1 MSQLRALYMQVVE
14 EQRQQALDSEHI
26 QKVTTVQAAVKEIN
40 RDGGLEAR
48 LAFTSDTEGF
58 VISVR
63 SPGGYINA
71 DATLQSDEVEI
82 GADPS
87 QLAKAIVQK
96 AADSKAAQSRST
108 LYQLAASGPQ

>member
-1 MSQLRALYMQVVE
+1 MSQLRALYMQAVE
-14 EQRQQALDSEHI
+14 EQRQQALDPAHI
-26 QKVTTVQAAVKEIN
+26 QKVAAVQAAVKEIN

-58 VISVR
+58 VVSLR

-71 DATLQSDEVEI
+71 DAALQSDEVEI

-87 QLAKAIVQK
+87 ELAKAIVQK
-96 AADSKAAQSRST
+96 AADSKAAALRSI
-108 LYQLAASGPQ
+108 LYQQAAIAPQ